1 MTPINEMPL
10 KKEHLDS
17 YVSSY
22 AFYTFCF
29 VIAMYVV
36 PENHI
41 SKKIKPVICIL
52 VKLMLAKGKPGILV
66 VAPFNKCI
74 KFFLKMSLFQ
84 IKIPCFPK
92 LFFFLLI

>member
-1 MTPINEMPL
+1 MTPVDEMPL

-29 VIAMYVV
+29 IIVMYVV
-36 PENHI
+36 PDNYI

-52 VKLMLAKGKPGILV
+52 VKLMLAKGKPSILV
-66 VAPFNKCI
+66 VAPLSSVSSSF
-74 KFFLKMSLFQ
+74 
-84 IKIPCFPK
+84 
-92 LFFFLLI
+92 